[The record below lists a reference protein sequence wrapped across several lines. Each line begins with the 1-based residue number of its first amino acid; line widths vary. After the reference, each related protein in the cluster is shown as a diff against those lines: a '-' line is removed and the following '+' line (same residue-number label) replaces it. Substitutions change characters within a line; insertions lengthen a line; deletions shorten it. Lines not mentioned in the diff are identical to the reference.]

1 MRALSENRRAARY
14 PFVARI
20 TMKNLASGSLV
31 EGMTTDLSEGGC
43 GVRAAQLFSTG
54 AKILLEINR
63 SEALVVTAIVAYSLP
78 PAAMG
83 LAFVEMS
90 PSHKKLLDAWLREA
104 VPTIR
109 RNARQ

>member
-1 MRALSENRRAARY
+1 
-14 PFVARI
+14 
-20 TMKNLASGSLV
+20 MKNLASGSMV

-63 SEALVVTAIVAYSLP
+63 SEAWLVVTAIVAYSLP

-90 PSHKKLLDAWLREA
+90 PSHKKLLDAWLRAA